1 MSSVGETIGTFD
13 QDRATGIFG
22 TLGPGPKMIPV
33 SITLS
38 SEDRLLEE
46 TFHFEV
52 IDDRFF
58 TPLLTY
64 TGILNTFFSWTRQV
78 GAGTFEIASSVA
90 LSDLP
95 EVTLRNRFSGD
106 SAANSA
112 SASLFASLSALN
124 SNSFAPVTIE
134 NISIEIS
141 SSEES
146 KTSTLERVW
155 IDSDRIYAG
164 AAVPLRVATRS
175 SNGSLS
181 VATLMLALPNHIHGQ
196 VQLRVFDSTAFGQ
209 QTVQDGRH
217 PAGAKNLI
225 QLVRAINA
233 TPQND
238 QLHVSL
244 IAEKPGAVLR
254 GEQLPALPSSV
265 ISVLEGDRSNGDL
278 RSISHETV
286 STWTLPTGDVVTGSR
301 SLSLNIETR

>member
-1 MSSVGETIGTFD
+1 
-13 QDRATGIFG
+13 
-22 TLGPGPKMIPV
+22 
-33 SITLS
+33 
-38 SEDRLLEE
+38 
-46 TFHFEV
+46 
-52 IDDRFF
+52 
-58 TPLLTY
+58 
-64 TGILNTFFSWTRQV
+64 

-90 LSDLP
+90 LSGLP

-106 SAANSA
+106 SAANFA

-155 IDSDRIYAG
+155 IDSDKLYAG
-164 AAVPLRVATRS
+164 AAVPLRVATRNS
-175 SNGSLS
+175 SGSLS

-225 QLVRAINA
+225 QLVRAINT

-238 QLHVSL
+238 QLYVSL
-244 IAEKPGAVLR
+244 IAEKPGA
-254 GEQLPALPSSV
+254 
-265 ISVLEGDRSNGDL
+265 
-278 RSISHETV
+278 
-286 STWTLPTGDVVTGSR
+286 
-301 SLSLNIETR
+301 